1 MKSLTVMLA
10 LAAALA
16 SALAGCASTLPRTLS
31 EPAVQHL
38 VSEDDQVRITELR
51 VRGQT
56 QRIDVDNKGSTAPA
70 YQITPQAAG
79 SDPSAA
85 RTGAGQRV
93 WTVLSF

>member
-1 MKSLTVMLA
+1 MKTTLLLSLCATLTACAGLA
-10 LAAALA
+10 PRP
-16 SALAGCASTLPRTLS
+16 AGDA
-31 EPAVQHL
+31 AVQRL

-56 QRIDVDNKGSTAPA
+56 QRISVDNKDSTAPG
-70 YQITPQAAG
+70 YEITPQAAG

-85 RTGAGQRV
+85 KSGAGQRV

>member
-1 MKSLTVMLA
+1 MKTTLLLCLCATLTACAGLA
-10 LAAALA
+10 PRP
-16 SALAGCASTLPRTLS
+16 AGDA
-31 EPAVQHL
+31 AVQRL

-56 QRIDVDNKGSTAPA
+56 QRISVDPKDSTAPR
-70 YQITPQAAG
+70 YEITPQAAG

>member
-1 MKSLTVMLA
+1 MKLSIVWIACVSM
-10 LAAALA
+10 
-16 SALAGCASTLPRTLS
+16 LAGCAGLAPRAAGDA
-31 EPAVQHL
+31 AVQRL

-56 QRIDVDNKGSTAPA
+56 QRISVDPKDSAAPR
-70 YQITPQAAG
+70 YEITPQAAG

>member
-1 MKSLTVMLA
+1 MMLA
-10 LAAALA
+10 SAA
-16 SALAGCASTLPRTLS
+16 ALAGCAGLVPRPMS
-31 EPAVQHL
+31 EPAVQRL

-56 QRIDVDNKGSTAPA
+56 QQISVDNKGSAAPA
-70 YQITPQAAG
+70 YLITPPAPG

-85 RTGAGQRV
+85 KSGAGQRV

>member
-1 MKSLTVMLA
+1 MTSQLLLLA
-10 LAAALA
+10 FCAAL
-16 SALAGCASTLPRTLS
+16 SGCAGLVPRTAS
-31 EPAVQHL
+31 DPAVQHL

-56 QRIDVDNKGSTAPA
+56 QRISVDNKDSAAPR
-70 YQITPQAAG
+70 YEITPQAAG

-85 RTGAGQRV
+85 RSGAGQRV

>member
-1 MKSLTVMLA
+1 MQ
-10 LAAALA
+10 
-16 SALAGCASTLPRTLS
+16 R
-31 EPAVQHL
+31 L

-56 QRIDVDNKGSTAPA
+56 QRISVDTKNSVAPR
-70 YQITPQAAG
+70 YEITPQAAG

-85 RTGAGQRV
+85 KSGAGQRV

>member
-1 MKSLTVMLA
+1 MKSLIPMV
-10 LAAALA
+10 AAAV
-16 SALAGCASTLPRTLS
+16 ALAGCAGLLPRTTS
-31 EPAVQHL
+31 EPAVQRL

-56 QRIDVDNKGSTAPA
+56 QQISVDNKHSAAPG
-70 YQITPQAAG
+70 YQITPQAGG

-93 WTVLSF
+93 WNVLSF

>member
-1 MKSLTVMLA
+1 MKTTLLLCLCAMLTACAGLA
-10 LAAALA
+10 PRPAGDA
-16 SALAGCASTLPRTLS
+16 S
-31 EPAVQHL
+31 VQRL

-56 QRIDVDNKGSTAPA
+56 QRISVDNKDSTAPR
-70 YQITPQAAG
+70 YEITPQAAG

-85 RTGAGQRV
+85 KTGAGQRV

>member
-1 MKSLTVMLA
+1 MTSQIVLVA
-10 LAAALA
+10 LAAT
-16 SALAGCASTLPRTLS
+16 LAGCAGLAPRTLS
-31 EPAVQHL
+31 EPAVQRL

-56 QRIDVDNKGSTAPA
+56 QRISVDTKDSGAPR
-70 YQITPQAAG
+70 YEITPQAGG

-85 RTGAGQRV
+85 KTGAGQRV

>member
-1 MKSLTVMLA
+1 MKTPLLLCLCALLTACAGLA
-10 LAAALA
+10 PRP
-16 SALAGCASTLPRTLS
+16 AGDA
-31 EPAVQHL
+31 AVQRL

-56 QRIDVDNKGSTAPA
+56 QRISVENKDSAAPA